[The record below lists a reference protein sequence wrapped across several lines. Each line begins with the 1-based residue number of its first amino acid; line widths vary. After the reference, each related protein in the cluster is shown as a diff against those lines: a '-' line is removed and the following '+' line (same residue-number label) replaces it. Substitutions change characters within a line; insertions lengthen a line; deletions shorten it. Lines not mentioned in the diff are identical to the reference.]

1 MPKSTNS
8 KRVQDE
14 SAVST
19 IEPDEDDETTLDED
33 EDEDVT
39 DEVEDE
45 EEDED
50 EATLGFSFES
60 RPAPKDFTPDRKTP
74 GRVRQPSYFDDILRR
89 EDVYG
94 KGWQMVPVT
103 SKEHIKAVLR
113 ELNRAK
119 LHLNKTAEEGEPEI
133 GLDLDVREDAV
144 YYKSRLAQ
152 KRERKNGTNG
162 AGPTAEDESS
172 EEVFTEE
179 DDVEFASEEA

>member
-1 MPKSTNS
+1 MPRSTNS

-33 EDEDVT
+33 EDVT
-39 DEVEDE
+39 DEVEDDE

-162 AGPTAEDESS
+162 AGPTAEDES
-172 EEVFTEE
+172 VEE
-179 DDVEFASEEA
+179 DDVENGDEEA